1 MTQDKIIRDLAGVV
15 GLVDKVEPFIEL
27 QDTATRDEAAREM
40 RNAGVRYARVVRLE
54 ADLIRSSIIT
64 VADLGKVPDPARP
77 LAGVIDAFLPEIFL
91 DWRDFLTSAVNESL
105 RDAPVGTTI
114 TVEDE
119 GRPLGVIPATTIE
132 AFINT
137 GSG

>member
-40 RNAGVRYARVVRLE
+40 RNAGVRYARVVHLE

-77 LAGVIDAFLPEIFL
+77 LAGVIDTFLPEIFL
-91 DWRDFLTSAVNESL
+91 DWRDFLTTAVNESL
-105 RDAPVGTTI
+105 RDAPAGTTI

-137 GSG
+137 GGG